1 MMIIFIV
8 QLACPDIDVMD
19 ELLADFRIL
28 IIDEGCEIVDVIRW
42 LVEVFYRDWVWITEA
57 N

>member
-19 ELLADFRIL
+19 ELLTDFRVL

-42 LVEVFYRDWVWITEA
+42 LVEVFYRD
-57 N
+57 